1 MKPRELCEKAWQEI
15 ASKFPDFKII
25 SKGQKLKRVSKN
37 RDITFEIYFQADRH
51 NYQCSVQFI
60 PHIAIYSKDM
70 KKANINNGFIY
81 GGELG
86 SLINR
91 KPWIWWQLAG
101 ASYKYTVEDV
111 SKLIREHII
120 PLFDDFED
128 TETNIEKIINEDMN
142 DYNLLYY
149 IYYFSGKA
157 KAQQYFNK
165 IIKKDKLRKKYIGFY
180 NSLNELPKESI
191 SLDICEFVGDTMI
204 KFAYINGIEIEK

>member
-1 MKPRELCEKAWQEI
+1 
-15 ASKFPDFKII
+15 
-25 SKGQKLKRVSKN
+25 
-37 RDITFEIYFQADRH
+37 
-51 NYQCSVQFI
+51 
-60 PHIAIYSKDM
+60 
-70 KKANINNGFIY
+70 
-81 GGELG
+81 
-86 SLINR
+86 
-91 KPWIWWQLAG
+91 
-101 ASYKYTVEDV
+101 
-111 SKLIREHII
+111 
-120 PLFDDFED
+120 
-128 TETNIEKIINEDMN
+128 MN